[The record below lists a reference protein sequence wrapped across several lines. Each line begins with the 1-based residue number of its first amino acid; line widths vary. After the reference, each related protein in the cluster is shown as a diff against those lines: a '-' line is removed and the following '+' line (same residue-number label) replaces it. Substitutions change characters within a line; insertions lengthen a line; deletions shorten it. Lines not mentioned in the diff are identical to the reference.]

1 MKWKY
6 VVLISLI
13 SAVIGFV
20 LGRLGKTD
28 KKVIETKETIKYAPI
43 PFPVTD
49 TIYQPQP
56 YNVYIPADTVTKYV
70 TKLQNVDT
78 AQILQDYCLV
88 RQYKLD
94 FSNDTLGEFRV
105 DAEVGQNK
113 LLKASS
119 YVRPLTKT
127 IYKETTV
134 TECKKKAF
142 QPFILVGTSPRFDL
156 QKVTIGV
163 DLSQRYLI
171 GVSGIRWDNK
181 YNYSIDFG
189 IKLF

>member
-1 MKWKY
+1 MKKKY
-6 VVLISLI
+6 IVIISLV

-28 KKVIETKETIKYAPI
+28 NKVIETKETVKYDPI

-49 TIYQPQP
+49 TVYQPQP
-56 YNVYIPADTVTKYV
+56 YNVYIPADTVYKYV
-70 TKLQNVDT
+70 TKLQKVDT
-78 AQILQDYCLV
+78 AKILQDYYLV
-88 RQYKLD
+88 RQYNLD
-94 FSNDTLGEFRV
+94 FSNDTLGEFKV

-119 YVRPLTKT
+119 YIRPLTKT
-127 IYKETTV
+127 VYKETTV
-134 TECKKKAF
+134 TEYKSKSF
-142 QPFILVGTSPRFDL
+142 QPFILVGTSPKFDL
-156 QKVTIGV
+156 QKATVGFDI
-163 DLSQRYLI
+163 SQRYLI

-189 IKLF
+189 IKF